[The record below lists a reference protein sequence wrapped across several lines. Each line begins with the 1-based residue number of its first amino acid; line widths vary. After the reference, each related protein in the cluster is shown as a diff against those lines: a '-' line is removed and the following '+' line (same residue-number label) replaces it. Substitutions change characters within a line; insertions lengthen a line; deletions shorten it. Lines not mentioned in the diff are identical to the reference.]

1 MKNKTPLVLME
12 LVIMLLVFAVAA
24 GLCLRAFAGAER
36 ISRTGTEDD
45 RAVAAAQNG
54 AELTKFYAGDLETA
68 AAERGGA
75 WDGMSWR
82 FTVDGCPVTVTLL
95 HAESPYLGTA
105 AVTAGDIE
113 LTVSWQKEGTYE

>member
-36 ISRTGTEDD
+36 ISRTGAEDD
-45 RAVAAAQNG
+45 RAIAAAQNG
-54 AELTKFYAGDLETA
+54 AELTKFYSGDLETA
-68 AAERGGA
+68 AAERGGT
-75 WDGMSWR
+75 WDGVSWR

-113 LTVSWQKEGTYE
+113 LTVSWQKEEAYE

>member
-36 ISRTGTEDD
+36 ISRTGAEDD
-45 RAVAAAQNG
+45 RAIAAAQNG

-75 WDGMSWR
+75 WDGVSWR

-113 LTVSWQKEGTYE
+113 LTVSWQKEEAYE

>member
-12 LVIMLLVFAVAA
+12 LVIMLLVFAVVA

-36 ISRTGTEDD
+36 ISRTGAEDD

-68 AAERGGA
+68 AAERGGT
-75 WDGMSWR
+75 WDGVSWR

-113 LTVSWQKEGTYE
+113 LTVSWQKEGAYE

>member
-36 ISRTGTEDD
+36 ISRTGAEDD

-68 AAERGGA
+68 AAERGGT
-75 WDGMSWR
+75 WDGVSWR

-113 LTVSWQKEGTYE
+113 LTVFWQKEGAYE

>member
-36 ISRTGTEDD
+36 ISRTGVEDD

-54 AELTKFYAGDLETA
+54 AELTKFYLGDLETA
-68 AAERGGA
+68 AAERGGT
-75 WDGMSWR
+75 WDGVSWR

-113 LTVSWQKEGTYE
+113 LTVSWQKEGAYE

>member
-12 LVIMLLVFAVAA
+12 LVIMLLVFSVAA

-36 ISRTGTEDD
+36 ISRTGAEDD

-75 WDGMSWR
+75 WDGVSWR

-113 LTVSWQKEGTYE
+113 RTVSWQKEGAYE

>member
-12 LVIMLLVFAVAA
+12 LVIMLLVFSVAA

-36 ISRTGTEDD
+36 ISRTGEEDD

-82 FTVDGCPVTVTLL
+82 FAVDGCPVTVTLL

-113 LTVSWQKEGTYE
+113 LTVSWQKEGAYE

>member
-36 ISRTGTEDD
+36 ISRTGEEDD

-54 AELTKFYAGDLETA
+54 AELTKFYSGDLETA
-68 AAERGGA
+68 AAERGGT
-75 WDGMSWR
+75 WDGVSWR

>member
-36 ISRTGTEDD
+36 ISRTGAEDD

-68 AAERGGA
+68 AAERGGT
-75 WDGMSWR
+75 WDGVSWR

>member
-36 ISRTGTEDD
+36 ISRTGAEDD

-75 WDGMSWR
+75 WDGVSWR

-95 HAESPYLGTA
+95 HEESPYLGTA

-113 LTVSWQKEGTYE
+113 LTVSWQKEGAYE

>member
-12 LVIMLLVFAVAA
+12 LVIMLLVFSVAA

-36 ISRTGTEDD
+36 ISRTGAEDD
-45 RAVAAAQNG
+45 RAIAAAQNG

-75 WDGMSWR
+75 WDGVSWR

-113 LTVSWQKEGTYE
+113 LTVSWQKEGAYE

>member
-36 ISRTGTEDD
+36 ISRTSAEDD

-75 WDGMSWR
+75 WDGVSWR

-113 LTVSWQKEGTYE
+113 LTVSWQKEGAYE

>member
-36 ISRTGTEDD
+36 ISRTGAEDD

-54 AELTKFYAGDLETA
+54 AELTKFYSGDLETA
-68 AAERGGA
+68 VAERGGA
-75 WDGMSWR
+75 WDGVSWR

-113 LTVSWQKEGTYE
+113 LTVSWQKEGAYE